1 MSNDKKNK
9 YTPEELK
16 DFKEFIDK
24 EKSRLL
30 EKLDRLS
37 KAAMDTLSKDS
48 SGDHS
53 GYSLH
58 MADQGTDSQEREKSY
73 LFASRERKYL
83 EKLDEALE
91 RIKDGTYGICQE
103 CESKIDKERLEAV
116 PVTKLCYDCKSKQ
129 Y

>member
-1 MSNDKKNK
+1 MSTDKKNK
-9 YTPEELK
+9 YTAKELK
-16 DFKEFIDK
+16 TFKEFINK
-24 EKSRLL
+24 EKTRLL
-30 EKLDRLS
+30 KKLDRLS
-37 KAAMDTLSKDS
+37 RAAMETLSKDS
-48 SGDHS
+48 TGDHS

-91 RIKDGTYGICQE
+91 RINEGTYGICQE

-116 PVTKLCYDCKSKQ
+116 PISKLCYDCKSKQ

>member
-1 MSNDKKNK
+1 MGKENCDK
-9 YTPEELK
+9 YSQEELK
-16 DFKEFIDK
+16 EFEEMIKK
-24 EKSRLL
+24 EKERLL
-30 EKLDRLS
+30 TKLDRLS
-37 KAAMDTLSKDS
+37 QAAMETMSKES

-73 LFASRERKYL
+73 LFASRERKYM
-83 EKLDEALE
+83 EKLDEALD
-91 RIKDGTYGICQE
+91 RIKAGTYGMCQD
-103 CESKIDKERLEAV
+103 CGCKIDKERLEAV